1 MVEGHE
7 VIGGKKSCVFFE
19 SSMKV
24 AFLRGVF
31 RQELQD
37 IQELLELHRQGIRE
51 SGQEDD
57 GKKEKHWIVRL
68 FVYTIGY
75 QSLRKVFTV

>member
-1 MVEGHE
+1 MGC
-7 VIGGKKSCVFFE
+7 IFFE

-24 AFLRGVF
+24 EFLRGVVC
-31 RQELQD
+31 QELQD
-37 IQELLELHRQGIRE
+37 LQELLELHRQGIQE

-68 FVYTIGY
+68 FVSTIGY
-75 QSLRKVFTV
+75 RSLRKVFTV

>member
-1 MVEGHE
+1 
-7 VIGGKKSCVFFE
+7 
-19 SSMKV
+19 MKV
-24 AFLRGVF
+24 EFLRGVV

-37 IQELLELHRQGIRE
+37 FQELLELHRQGIQE

>member
-1 MVEGHE
+1 MVEVHE

-24 AFLRGVF
+24 AFLRGVV

-37 IQELLELHRQGIRE
+37 LQELLELHRQGIQE

-68 FVYTIGY
+68 FVSTIGY
-75 QSLRKVFTV
+75 RSLRKVFTV

>member
-1 MVEGHE
+1 MEGHE

-24 AFLRGVF
+24 AFLRGVV

-37 IQELLELHRQGIRE
+37 LQELLELHRQGIQE

-68 FVYTIGY
+68 FVSTIGY
-75 QSLRKVFTV
+75 RSLRKVFTV

>member
-1 MVEGHE
+1 MEGHE

-24 AFLRGVF
+24 AFLRGVV

-37 IQELLELHRQGIRE
+37 LQELLELHRQGIQE

-68 FVYTIGY
+68 FVSTIGY
-75 QSLRKVFTV
+75 RSLRKFFTV